1 MKDIASQR
9 NITSEKLSLIID
21 GKCSNKN
28 TLIDNFSSLK
38 SSNESSITFFSD
50 RKLIDDLKHTK
61 AKVVILKQ
69 EDASLR
75 KGEWIIVDDPYLAFS
90 KVANFFLEN
99 DIFKAS
105 VDVNVSLGL
114 NTNISSDC
122 YIGPFNSIGNNSKI
136 CSKVF
141 IASNVSIG
149 NNVIIHE
156 GSKLHPNVTIG
167 NDVVIGKNCEIFS
180 SASIGTDGFGYAQ
193 DSNHI
198 WNKVPQIG
206 SVVIKDN
213 VDIGSNTTID
223 RGTIDNTIINSGV
236 KIDNQVQ
243 VGHNCFIDEN
253 TIIAGC
259 VGIAGSTKIGKNCK
273 IGGAAMILGHLEI
286 NDNITI
292 SPGTMITKSLNKSN
306 NKYTAIMPFM
316 EHKDWLKMATKLKQK
331 GNQDDG

>member
-1 MKDIASQR
+1 MKDISSEE
-9 NITSEKLSLIID
+9 NFTSEKLSILID

-28 TLIDNFSSLK
+28 ALINNFSSLK

-50 RKLIDDLKHTK
+50 GKLIDDLKQTK

-69 EDASLR
+69 EDVQLR
-75 KGEWIIVDDPYLAFS
+75 KGDWIVVKDPYLAFS
-90 KVANFFLEN
+90 KVANFFLKN
-99 DIFKAS
+99 NIFKAS
-105 VDVNVSLGL
+105 VDVNLNLGL
-114 NTNISSDC
+114 NTDISPDC

-136 CSKVF
+136 CRKVS
-141 IASNVSIG
+141 IASNISIG

-167 NDVVIGKNCEIFS
+167 NDVIIGKNCEIFS
-180 SASIGTDGFGYAQ
+180 NASIGTDGFGYAQ
-193 DSNHI
+193 DSDNV
-198 WNKVPQIG
+198 WNKIPQIG
-206 SVVIKDN
+206 SVIIKDN

-316 EHKDWLKMATKLKQK
+316 EHKEWLKMATKLKQK
-331 GNQDDG
+331 GK